1 MEGSL
6 HVPAEAPESSHAG
19 ARECRDHSQ
28 AAPRVKVD
36 CQHVDSSLLAALCPK
51 QAFPLPGSPK
61 RLSDVRPVH
70 SRVSRVSN
78 GTAFQKQTDIPSG
91 QVPQRRPPWG
101 IFSCS
106 SDKKRRGGAAQDWT
120 FQRCQLGEELLLQQ
134 PLSPLS
140 STTREEAAAECYG
153 FSTPLSSEGSPGGR
167 THRRAASR
175 IEKWAAGRGA
185 MLSSWARARSCT
197 KA

>member
-1 MEGSL
+1 MYAASLHADRDALRPIGQVCPTEGSL
-6 HVPAEAPESSHAG
+6 HVLLRPQKAPMLERGSAG
-19 ARECRDHSQ
+19 ITAKQHLMLRWIVSTSTHLFSRLFDQNKPFLFRGVPKGCRMC
-28 AAPRVKVD
+28 V
-36 CQHVDSSLLAALCPK
+36 LCI
-51 QAFPLPGSPK
+51 
-61 RLSDVRPVH
+61 VE
-70 SRVSRVSN
+70 VSRVSN

-153 FSTPLSSEGSPGGR
+153 FST
-167 THRRAASR
+167 
-175 IEKWAAGRGA
+175 
-185 MLSSWARARSCT
+185 AR
-197 KA
+197 

>member
-1 MEGSL
+1 MYAASL
-6 HVPAEAPESSHAG
+6 HADRDALRPIGQVWRVVCTFLLRPKKAPMLERGSAG
-19 ARECRDHSQ
+19 ITAKQHL
-28 AAPRVKVD
+28 VLVD

-153 FSTPLSSEGSPGGR
+153 FST
-167 THRRAASR
+167 
-175 IEKWAAGRGA
+175 
-185 MLSSWARARSCT
+185 AR
-197 KA
+197 